1 MKKSSS
7 YSKHFL
13 LLIALAVTGSNILLG
28 QVFNPGYLGLKQTLS
43 LESTISPCNALTG
56 SKLLE
61 TNFGINYEKV
71 FKKSFGL
78 QVGIQ
83 KIQGHINQ
91 ANADYYNGSWT
102 YSTSSYNYYIT
113 PVKTS
118 LNYGVTELNITPKFY
133 FTEKGA
139 VAPYGGYFGIDLGYS
154 FAKVKDPVEVN
165 WYQYSWSSGSGTVP
179 NSYYTSSPWKNH
191 KAVSL
196 GFNFGKRRFI
206 SSTPISIFYQF
217 NFTYI
222 MAQTTAEN
230 LAYLD
235 ASIYNH
241 QDLLESF
248 MIRNYGNKK
257 LIQFKFGLGY
267 SF

>member
-1 MKKSSS
+1 MKQATINT
-7 YSKHFL
+7 KHIFLFVFTAVIGSNL
-13 LLIALAVTGSNILLG
+13 LLA
-28 QVFNPGYLGLKQTLS
+28 QRFNPGYLGLKQTIS

-56 SKLLE
+56 SKLME
-61 TNFGINYEKV
+61 TNFGLNYEKV

-78 QVGIQ
+78 QVGVQRIN
-83 KIQGHINQ
+83 GHVNQ
-91 ANADYYNGSWT
+91 ANADYYDGSWT
-102 YSTSSYNYYIT
+102 YNTPSYNYYIT
-113 PVKTS
+113 PTKLS
-118 LNYGVTELNITPKFY
+118 FDYKVTEFNITPKFY
-133 FTEKGA
+133 FTENGA

-154 FAKVKDPVEVN
+154 FAKIKDSVQVN
-165 WYQYSWSSGSGTVP
+165 WYQYSWSGGSSTVP
-179 NSYYTSSPWKNH
+179 NSYYTSTPWKTH
-191 KAVSL
+191 KALTL
-196 GFNFGKRRFI
+196 GFNFGNRRFI
-206 SSTPISIFYQF
+206 SSTPISIFYQL
-217 NFTYI
+217 NFAYI

-248 MIRNYGNKK
+248 MIRNFGNKK